1 MLHQMLC
8 IWRKIHTFALHP
20 ILMFPAHCMAKNCV
34 IIVQF
39 DYCRALTVMISFQ
52 FLQLNMMSH
61 V

>member
-1 MLHQMLC
+1 MLC
-8 IWRKIHTFALHP
+8 IWHKIHTFALHP

-52 FLQLNMMSH
+52 FLLNMMSH